1 MSPEEHKRSHERLR
15 HSFLVRFRVYTDS
28 AGQENIRWDV
38 VTIRNISPGGISFN
52 YTQKFIVGTVLEL
65 SINLS
70 SSVGTINCQGV
81 VCRVDELPPKR
92 PDIKTIPV
100 YGIAV
105 KFSDL
110 SEDKRESIE
119 RLIIE
124 FQSHGQDGRTV

>member
-1 MSPEEHKRSHERLR
+1 MNSEHKRSHDRLR
-15 HSFLVRFRVYTDS
+15 HPFLVKFRIYKNS
-28 AGQENIRWDV
+28 SGQEGVRWDV

-52 YTQKFIVGTVLEL
+52 YTQRFPLGTVLEL
-65 SINLS
+65 DMGLS
-70 SSVGTINCQGV
+70 SLAGTIHCLGT

-110 SEDKRESIE
+110 PDNKREIIE
-119 RLIIE
+119 RLILE
-124 FQSHGQDGRTV
+124 FEVPGQDGSNV